1 MARLR
6 VLRRVPTDSS
16 VFDAAALLVLLLDD
30 EALSSSVSVFL
41 ALVALRLAGGAFS
54 GGEVVSALSS
64 NAATLLEPLVGTGAV
79 DFSSS
84 APFFALPDRRLGGED
99 SLVEAVCRLLV
110 LRLDDVSSDDFF

>member
-16 VFDAAALLVLLLDD
+16 VFDAAALLVLLLDN

-54 GGEVVSALSS
+54 GEVVSALSS
-64 NAATLLEPLVGTGAV
+64 NAATLLEPLVDT
-79 DFSSS
+79 DSS

-110 LRLDDVSSDDFF
+110 LRLDDVSSDGDFF

>member
-16 VFDAAALLVLLLDD
+16 AFVAVVLLLDND
-30 EALSSSVSVFL
+30 ALFSSVSVFL
-41 ALVALRLAGGAFS
+41 DLPDRRLAGGAFS
-54 GGEVVSALSS
+54 GEVVSALSPIDDA
-64 NAATLLEPLVGTGAV
+64 NLLVPLVDEAIV
-79 DFSSS
+79 LSS

-99 SLVEAVCRLLV
+99 SLVEAVCLLLV